1 LPNVHGEKAVVYG
14 KHNHAAKET
23 GTRWLAEV
31 WPYRKVTRRVQTC
44 GQEHC
49 LMHPATDFAVW

>member
-1 LPNVHGEKAVVYG
+1 VRGEKAVVYG
-14 KHNHAAKET
+14 KHDHAAKEK

-31 WPYRKVTRRVQTC
+31 WPYRKIKRRVQTC

-49 LMHPATDFAVW
+49 LMHPATDSAVW